1 MWIFL
6 FMILI
11 MPFEKSPHLLL
22 TRDFFGLPNF
32 TFIKLVGIAGLGWTL
47 VEVLTKKIRLGLF
60 DSSQSKAF
68 FLYLAAVV
76 LSSIANGAG
85 ITLVFRLLAILLLLP
100 LLLAA
105 VRTENHIRLA
115 LVTAAGILVVIL
127 PYAYRQTLRF
137 GGRLGVGLNE
147 PNYYAL
153 ALVLLLPLP
162 FVFSRI
168 ETGPWKRRFW
178 MMGVGSLVLQLVLT
192 GSRGAFLGLLV
203 VAPYL
208 CFRLMKRPV
217 VTLAAGGAL
226 LLALLMVVPNPMR
239 DRLLASGID
248 SSVRDTGVRVSNERR
263 MEVLEAGIRIFQ
275 RNMWAGIGIGN
286 FKPMMAQE
294 IDRGSIAHNTYIE
307 VAAELGI
314 PGLLAFLWMIA
325 CVFRSLWRSQR
336 FARRTGNRRL
346 REMAVGMEVGL
357 AGYLVTA
364 IFLSAGYEKFFWLII
379 FLSIVTERVARR
391 EYKEALARR
400 KAAEAPKAPPP
411 TPPRDMEPAWA

>member
-1 MWIFL
+1 MRIFL
-6 FMILI
+6 FMVLI

-22 TRDFFGLPNF
+22 SRDFFGLPNF
-32 TFIKLVGIAGLGWTL
+32 TFIKLVGIVGLGWTL
-47 VEVLTKKIRLGLF
+47 LEMLTKKVRLGLF

-68 FLYLAAVV
+68 FLYLACVV

-105 VRTENHIRLA
+105 VRKEKDVQLA
-115 LVTAAGILVVIL
+115 LMTAAGILVVIL
-127 PYAYRQTLRF
+127 PYAYRQTVRF

-162 FVFSRI
+162 FVFARG
-168 ETGPWKRRFW
+168 ETVRWKRRFW
-178 MMGVGSLVLQLVLT
+178 MLGVGSLVLQLVLT

-208 CFRLMKRPV
+208 CFRLMKRPL
-217 VTLAAGGAL
+217 VTLAGGAAGL
-226 LLALLMVVPNPMR
+226 LVLLMVVPNPMR
-239 DRLLASGID
+239 DRLLASGLD
-248 SSVRDTGVRVSNERR
+248 PTVRDTGVRVSNERR
-263 MEVLEAGIRIFQ
+263 MEVLEAGIRIFE
-275 RNMWAGIGIGN
+275 RNPWTGIGLGN
-286 FKPMMAQE
+286 FKPMMAEE

-314 PGLLAFLWMIA
+314 PGLIAFLWMIA

-336 FARRTGNRRL
+336 LAARAGNRRL

-364 IFLSAGYEKFFWLII
+364 VFLSAGYEKFFWLVI
-379 FLSIVTERVARR
+379 FLSIVTERLARR
-391 EYKEALARR
+391 QAKEALARR
-400 KAAEAPKAPPP
+400 KAAEAPPPQP
-411 TPPRDMEPAWA
+411 NMEPAWA